1 MMLPSQVAS
10 GNLTVYVL
18 EIAMFMYVYMYIY
31 VRMHNWIIGPIGL
44 GFPHRIQ
51 WGMFLSKPFV
61 CLRLTIIAAYII
73 IYWYHSIPIKYPY
86 RLSRYQITYGR

>member
-44 GFPHRIQ
+44 GFPWFSSSNSMGHVFEQ
-51 WGMFLSKPFV
+51 TV
-61 CLRLTIIAAYII
+61 CLLEANNHCS
-73 IYWYHSIPIKYPY
+73 IYHHILVSFYSH
-86 RLSRYQITYGR
+86 